1 MGLIL
6 IGILFCI
13 PGFIIFKRVL
23 NDKTEKL
30 YIVKCFVSAL
40 CCVVTMLL
48 VSYGFCG
55 IRTEE
60 GKSQLKETQYVTLQN
75 KDELKYEVFDEENNI
90 LYYFEESEV
99 EVLRNGR
106 RGMYGNK
113 IMFDCTIV
121 IGDYV
126 QPYIEIYEIDYK
138 MNFWSFEFA
147 NTTEYILY
155 IPA

>member
-40 CCVVTMLL
+40 CCVMAIFF

-55 IRTEE
+55 IRIEE
-60 GKSQLKETQYVTLQN
+60 GTSQLKDTQYVTLQN

-90 LYYFEESEV
+90 LYYFEKSEV
-99 EVLRNGR
+99 EVLKNGR

-113 IMFDCTIV
+113 IMFDCAVVT
-121 IGDYV
+121 GDYA
-126 QPYIEIYEIDYK
+126 QPYIEVYEIDYK
-138 MNFWSFEFA
+138 MNFWSLELTNA
-147 NTTEYILY
+147 TEYILY